1 MKFLNTPGLGLVAM
15 LATLA
20 VLAPAAQAQAILEAS
35 RASVQSPD
43 GRLVLDVYQRQQTD
57 GKRRLYYTLAY
68 RGQPVLRES
77 LLELQLDN
85 HLSESAMALPID
97 RRQHWFENLAVEK
110 KENTQVRD
118 SWRPVAGERA
128 QVQDNY
134 NALAV
139 QMVKDDNPNY
149 RMALEVRAY
158 DQGVALRFAFP
169 EQPQGSYYRI
179 TAEDTE
185 FALPAGT
192 RAWFHGW
199 AQAPYRLL
207 PLTAWPDVSER
218 PLLLQLPSG
227 LHAALLEARMVDYA
241 RTKFRL
247 SQDKADT
254 IVTAMHDGA
263 DLVSPFATPWRG
275 IMVAD
280 SAAALANNNDFILN
294 LNEPSRI
301 ADSSWIKPG
310 KIMRVM
316 RQTTADARANIDFA
330 ARHGLQYILFDW
342 KWYGPAF
349 SFDSDASKVAI
360 PDFDLPAIIGYGK
373 QKGIGI
379 WLYVNQQAL
388 LMQSDTLFQTYRKW
402 GVKGVKFGFVQVGSH
417 RWTTW
422 LEKAIQ
428 QAADAGLMVNIH
440 DDWRPT
446 GEQRTWP
453 NLVTAEGIRGNEEM
467 PDATHNTVLP
477 FTRFLAGAA
486 DYTLCYYDAR
496 IKTTHAHQLALAAVY
511 FSPLQTMYW
520 YDRPDMSADEPELE
534 FWDRIPTTW
543 DDSRVLQGE
552 PGRYAVTARSKDS
565 EWFIGAI
572 TNTEAR
578 QLRIPLDFLEKGK
591 RYQAR
596 IYADDP
602 QAPTRTKVGIH
613 TVTVDAET
621 VLDASLLPS
630 GGQAIWLRPQPAN
643 TIPGRTTP

>member
-1 MKFLNTPGLGLVAM
+1 MKNALALLAAM
-15 LATLA
+15 ALAAPCALA
-20 VLAPAAQAQAILEAS
+20 QQVIEAS
-35 RASVQSPD
+35 RAHLASPD
-43 GRLVLDVYQRQQTD
+43 GRLQLEFYQRQQAD
-57 GKRRLYYTLAY
+57 GKRRLYYRLDY
-68 RGQPVLRES
+68 QGKPVLRES

-85 HLSESAMALPID
+85 HLSESAMALPVD
-97 RRQHWFENLAVEK
+97 RHAHWFENLAVEK
-110 KENTQVRD
+110 AEHTQVRS

-128 QVQDNY
+128 VVQDHY
-134 NALAV
+134 NALTV
-139 QMVKDDNPNY
+139 RLVKDDNPNY
-149 RMALEVRAY
+149 RMAVEVRAY
-158 DQGVALRFAFP
+158 DQGIALRYTFP
-169 EQPQGSYYRI
+169 EHPQGSYYRI
-179 TAEDTE
+179 TSEDTE
-185 FALPAGT
+185 FALPAGSK
-192 RAWFHGW
+192 AWFHGW
-199 AQAPYRLL
+199 AQAPYQLL
-207 PLTAWPDVSER
+207 PLANWPDASER
-218 PLLLQLPSG
+218 PLALELPHG
-227 LHAALLEARMVDYA
+227 LHVALLEARMVDYA
-241 RTKFRL
+241 RGKFRL
-247 SQDKADT
+247 SKDKPDT
-254 IVTAMHDGA
+254 IVTAMHDSA

-275 IMVAD
+275 IMVAE
-280 SAAALANNNDFILN
+280 SAAALANSSDFILN
-294 LNEPSRI
+294 LNDPSRI
-301 ADSSWIKPG
+301 ADSDWIKPG

-373 QKGIGI
+373 QKGIGV

-453 NLVTAEGIRGNEEM
+453 NLLTAEGIRGNEEM

-543 DDSRVLQGE
+543 DDSRVLQGQ
-552 PGRYAVTARSKDS
+552 PGQFAVTARRKGD
-565 EWFIGAI
+565 EWFVGAI
-572 TNTEAR
+572 TNNSRR
-578 QLRIPLDFLEKGK
+578 QLRIPLDFLEAGK

-596 IYADDP
+596 IYYDDP
-602 QAPTRTKVGIH
+602 QAPTRTRVAIRTIAAG
-613 TVTVDAET
+613 AGT

-630 GGQAIWLRPQPAN
+630 GGQAIWLRPEPVNQTA
-643 TIPGRTTP
+643 GRSTP